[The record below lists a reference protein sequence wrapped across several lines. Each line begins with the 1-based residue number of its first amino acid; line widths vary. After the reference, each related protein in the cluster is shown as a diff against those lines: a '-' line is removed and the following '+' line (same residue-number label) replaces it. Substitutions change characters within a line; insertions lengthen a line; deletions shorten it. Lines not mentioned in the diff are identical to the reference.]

1 MENGLVTAYTETRIE
16 GRTAL
21 QVSRSIRRS
30 PTETEAILAE
40 LERDGIARET
50 DGHWRLTD
58 DAEAR
63 FGRCFREL
71 TI

>member
-1 MENGLVTAYTETRIE
+1 MEIVVVTPYTETRIE
-16 GRTAL
+16 GRTVL

-30 PTETEAILAE
+30 PTETEEILAE
-40 LERDGIARET
+40 LERDRIAEKT
-50 DGHWRLTD
+50 DGLWRLTD
-58 DAEAR
+58 EAEAR